1 MASIPVNNN
10 LNMLMNTVSQTAGTA
25 VSKDALFAR
34 AEEAVK
40 QSFDTVMNRVSTQA
54 ASKLDSTVQ
63 AGKTVSSDIVTGT
76 TDSAKNTADRNK
88 TPDTKGSAEAGKEEA
103 AKQTQDEEAVTEAA
117 DEQKETV
124 TEAADEQ
131 KEVVTEAADEQKE
144 AVTEAA
150 DKVVEEVA
158 GELDVSEEEVIAA
171 MEILGLTAVDLLN
184 PENLKMLLV
193 TLSGSE
199 DAMVLLTDS
208 DLYQS
213 LQNLLGT
220 VADITDELQAE
231 LGISEEELN
240 ALIEEVGEGL
250 KQEAAEDIVVA
261 DPTVQDEEPV
271 LEGMQDYTVTVQKD
285 GQTVEIKVSVDDASG
300 DKSTQ
305 EEVTAVPK
313 EVHMQES
320 KSGAKDASGEQKG
333 EGNAAGNFLMQTPV
347 LEPQAPEIVQAGPV
361 TEPFVSTE
369 DIMNQILEYMKI
381 NVKEGV
387 QELEMQ
393 LHPASLGNINVQ
405 IAAKDGFITAQF
417 HAQNE
422 VVRAAIESQLI
433 ILKEQFEEQ
442 GIKVDAV
449 EVTVGNYH
457 AEQSFS
463 EQEEEAK
470 DDKKNGKK
478 QRRINLG
485 ALDGEEMPEDM
496 DDSERIAV
504 EMMEQSG
511 NTVDFTA

>member
-10 LNMLMNTVSQTAGTA
+10 LNMLMNTVNQTAQTAGN
-25 VSKDALFAR
+25 KDALSAR
-34 AEEAVK
+34 AEEALK

-54 ASKLDSTVQ
+54 ASKLDSSVQ
-63 AGKTVSSDIVTGT
+63 VSKTVASDIVTGT
-76 TDSAKNTADRNK
+76 TDSAKNTVDRNTTLDAK
-88 TPDTKGSAEAGKEEA
+88 QHAEAGKEEA
-103 AKQTQDEEAVTEAA
+103 ARQTQDGEAVTEAT
-117 DEQKETV
+117 DEQK
-124 TEAADEQ
+124 D
-131 KEVVTEAADEQKE
+131 

-150 DKVVEEVA
+150 DKVVKEVA
-158 GELDVSEEEVIAA
+158 EALDVTEEDVKEA
-171 MEILGLTAVDLLN
+171 MEVLGLTAVDLLI

-193 TLSGSE
+193 TLSGGE

-213 LQNLLGT
+213 LQDLLGM
-220 VADITDELQAE
+220 VSDITDELQAE
-231 LGISEEELN
+231 LGISEDELN
-240 ALIEEVGEGL
+240 ALIEKLSTDL
-250 KQEAAEDIVVA
+250 KQAETEGIVDVNPA
-261 DPTVQDEEPV
+261 VQTDEEPT
-271 LEGMQDYTVTVQKD
+271 LEGMQDYTVTVQRD
-285 GQTVEIKVSVDDASG
+285 GQTVEIKVTVDDASG

-313 EVHMQES
+313 EVHMPES
-320 KSGAKDASGEQKG
+320 KPGAKNAYSEQKG
-333 EGNAAGNFLMQTPV
+333 EGNAAGNFLMQTPI
-347 LEPQAPEIVQAGPV
+347 LEPQTSETAQAQPV
-361 TEPFVSTE
+361 MEPFVSTQ

-393 LHPASLGNINVQ
+393 LHPASLGNVNVK
-405 IAAKDGFITAQF
+405 IAAVDGFITAQF

-422 VVRAAIESQLI
+422 VVKAAIESQLI

-457 AEQSFS
+457 AEQSYS
-463 EQEEEAK
+463 EQEEDAK
-470 DDKKNGKK
+470 EDKKSGKK

-485 ALDGEEMPEDM
+485 ALDNDEMPEDI

-504 EMMEQSG
+504 EMMEQNG